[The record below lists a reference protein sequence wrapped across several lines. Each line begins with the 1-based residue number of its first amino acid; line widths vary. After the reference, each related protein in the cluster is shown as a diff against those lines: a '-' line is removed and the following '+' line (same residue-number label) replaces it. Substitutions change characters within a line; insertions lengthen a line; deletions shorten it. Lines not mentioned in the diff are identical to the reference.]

1 MEIESVLITGANR
14 GIGLEIVKQLVNLPK
29 PPRLLFA
36 TYRDKSTVQ
45 ALEEIRDSSKQ
56 TQILLI
62 QMDITNSKDIESA
75 RKTVEDLVGA
85 KGLDLLINNA
95 GVLKTEG
102 FPEIAGENMLYH
114 FSTNTVGP
122 VMVLKEMFPLL
133 QRSVAHKTTET
144 DVFRTTVL
152 NLSSLGASMGKMRV
166 ENPDKWL
173 QGLGYRTS
181 KAALNMAMRMIACT
195 MKDSGVLMVNLC
207 PGWVK
212 TDMGSNAAD
221 LEVSESVSAIF
232 KTLSQLNDS
241 HHGAFIDRNGKTIP
255 F

>member
-1 MEIESVLITGANR
+1 VITHKVHYFTF
-14 GIGLEIVKQLVNLPK
+14 IDVQL
-29 PPRLLFA
+29 
-36 TYRDKSTVQ
+36 
-45 ALEEIRDSSKQ
+45 
-56 TQILLI
+56 ILLHPYI
-62 QMDITNSKDIESA
+62 FIKTDKRLRSKVLYIE
-75 RKTVEDLVGA
+75 VVY
-85 KGLDLLINNA
+85 LIPA
-95 GVLKTEG
+95 FVLQ
-102 FPEIAGENMLYH
+102 
-114 FSTNTVGP
+114 
-122 VMVLKEMFPLL
+122 EMFPLL